1 MKVIRVHEY
10 GGPEVLRYE
19 DVPLPEPGPGQVR
32 VKIEAVGV
40 NFIDIYHRTGLYPN
54 PLPFTLGIEGA
65 GIVEA
70 VGPEVTDVR
79 VGDRVAYALV
89 LGAYAERA
97 LVPAWK
103 LVPLPEAIDFPTAA
117 AAMVQGLTAHYL
129 THSTYPLKPG
139 DTVLVHAA
147 AGGTGLLIVQMA
159 KLRGARVIGTV
170 STEEKAQRAREVGA
184 DEVILYT
191 RQDFEA
197 EVKRLT
203 ERRGVDVVYDSV
215 GQATFEKSLNCVRP
229 RGLLVLFGQASG
241 PVPPIDPLVLSAK
254 GSLFL
259 TRPHLSHYVATR
271 EELLERA
278 HALFRW
284 IQGGQIRLH
293 IERVFPL
300 AEAAEAHRVLVGRTS
315 MGKLLLVP

>member
-1 MKVIRVHEY
+1 M
-10 GGPEVLRYE
+10 
-19 DVPLPEPGPGQVR
+19 
-32 VKIEAVGV
+32 
-40 NFIDIYHRTGLYPN
+40 
-54 PLPFTLGIEGA
+54 
-65 GIVEA
+65 
-70 VGPEVTDVR
+70 R
-79 VGDRVAYALV
+79 VGDRVAYALA

-139 DTVLVHAA
+139 DTALVHAA
-147 AGGTGLLIVQMA
+147 AGGTGLLLVQMA

-170 STEEKAQRAREVGA
+170 STEEKARRAREAGA

-191 RQDFEA
+191 QQDFEA

-203 ERRGVDVVYDSV
+203 AGRGVDVVYDSV
-215 GQATFEKSLNCVRP
+215 GQATFEKSLNCLRP

-241 PVPPIDPLVLSAK
+241 PVPPIDPLVLSTK

-259 TRPHLSHYVATR
+259 TRPHLSHYAATR

-278 HALFRW
+278 HTLFRW
-284 IQGGQIRLH
+284 IQEGQIRLH
-293 IERVFPL
+293 IERIFPL
-300 AEAAEAHRVLVGRTS
+300 AEAAEAHRVLAGRAST
-315 MGKLLLVP
+315 GKLLLIP

>member
-1 MKVIRVHEY
+1 MKAIRVHEY
-10 GGPEVLRYE
+10 GGPEVLRHE
-19 DVPLPEPGPGQVR
+19 DVPIPEPGSGQVR
-32 VKIEAVGV
+32 VKIEAAGV

-54 PLPFTLGIEGA
+54 PLPFTPGIEGA
-65 GIVEA
+65 GVVEA
-70 VGPEVTDVR
+70 VGPDVMDVR
-79 VGDRVAYALV
+79 VGDRVAYALS

-97 LVPAWK
+97 VVPAWR
-103 LVPLPEAIDFPTAA
+103 LVPLPEAIDFSTAA

-139 DTVLVHAA
+139 DTALVHAA

-170 STEEKAQRAREVGA
+170 STEEKAQRAREAGA

-191 RQDFEA
+191 QQDFEV

-203 ERRGVDVVYDSV
+203 EGRGVDVVYDSV
-215 GQATFEKSLNCVRP
+215 GQATFEKSLNCLRP

-241 PVPPIDPLVLSAK
+241 PVPPLDPLVLSTK

-259 TRPHLSHYVATR
+259 TRPHLSHYAATR

-278 HALFRW
+278 RALFRW
-284 IQGGQIRLH
+284 IQEGQIRLR

-300 AEAAEAHRVLVGRTS
+300 TEAAEAHRVLASRAST
-315 MGKLLLVP
+315 GKLLLIP